1 MLITRLRSLLIVL
14 IGCAAAA
21 LAATAAADT
30 VLITGANSGIGLEFA
45 QQYAAK
51 GWTVIATHRH
61 DGTPESLAA
70 LARQFPNVDVR
81 RMDVQSGAEVHA
93 LAQALRGKPID
104 VLINNAGI
112 FSLGDWLDRA
122 DKRQHFGTL
131 DFDSFDQFME
141 INVRGPIMVS
151 EAFADNVRAGRGK
164 KIIAISSSIGTIS
177 DPQVATNAFWY
188 GTSKAA
194 LNKVMVTLSAVLKSE
209 GIIVVPMHPGS
220 VRVEKQA
227 SVKLPGM
234 LETKDSVAQMIATIG
249 KLTMANSGK
258 FTLYDGSGLPW

>member
-1 MLITRLRSLLIVL
+1 MLNAHLRTLLIL
-14 IGCAAAA
+14 LAGCIGIA
-21 LAATAAADT
+21 LTAPVAADT

-45 QQYAAK
+45 KQYAAK

-61 DGTPESLAA
+61 DGTPDSLAA
-70 LARQFPNVDVR
+70 LSKQFRNVDVR
-81 RMDVQSGAEVHA
+81 RMDVQSSAEVHA
-93 LAQALRGKPID
+93 LANALKGKPID

-131 DFDSFDQFME
+131 DYESFDQFMQ

-151 EAFADNVRAGRGK
+151 EAFVDNVRAGHGR
-164 KIIAISSSIGTIS
+164 KIIAISSTIGTIS
-177 DPQVATNAFWY
+177 DPPIATNAFWY

-194 LNKVMVTLSAVLKSE
+194 LNKVMATLSAVLKSD
-209 GIIVVPMHPGS
+209 GIIVVPMHPGA

-227 SVKLPGM
+227 SVKFPGM
-234 LETKDSVAQMIATIG
+234 LETKDSVAQMIATIE
-249 KLTMANSGK
+249 KLTMSNSGK
-258 FTLYDGSGLPW
+258 FTLYDGSNLPW